1 MVPVGCR
8 LCARQAEGP
17 LLRIGKSRPEN
28 ISDMITTRMREDLEF
43 TEIRS
48 AVPVQSPSPPASRK
62 EKRLYETRAP
72 KGVDALKNAMCFL
85 HSDRG
90 SAVDSREV
98 VSAKAVGAS
107 PEIM

>member
-1 MVPVGCR
+1 VPIGCWM
-8 LCARQAEGP
+8 CARQAEEP
-17 LLRIGKSRPEN
+17 LLHIGKSRPGN
-28 ISDMITTRMREDLEF
+28 ISDIMITQMRKDLEL
-43 TEIRS
+43 TEMRS

-62 EKRLYETRAP
+62 EKRLYETSAP

-98 VSAKAVGAS
+98 VNANAVGAL